1 MTDRIGRGALV
12 AVAWAW
18 LGAAPGALAQD
29 VAARPPER
37 MLEEVRERGAQ
48 LERRE
53 RELAERERVIG
64 TLEARV
70 EARLAEIHEIRDL
83 VEKRIAEWEAL
94 EGDRVK
100 RLAKVY
106 SEMPPERAAPL
117 LEQLELDLATQ
128 VLSGMKPKD
137 SAAVLAAMNGPRA
150 LRLSR
155 RVARPLADPPRE
167 EKRR

>member
-1 MTDRIGRGALV
+1 MRHRSSLGGLV
-12 AVAWAW
+12 IFCAW
-18 LGAAPGALAQD
+18 LGAPSGAGAQD

-37 MLEEVRERGAQ
+37 MLEEVRERRAQ
-48 LERRE
+48 LERQE

-64 TLEARV
+64 ALEARV
-70 EARLAEIHEIRDL
+70 EAHLDEIHEIRAL

-106 SEMPPERAAPL
+106 AEMPPERAAPL
-117 LEQLELDLATQ
+117 LEALELDLATE
-128 VLSGMKPKD
+128 VLSSMKAKD
-137 SAAVLAAMNGPRA
+137 SAAVLAVMNRLRA

-155 RVARPLADPPRE
+155 RVARPLAEPPQE